1 MILNDPL
8 LPSETEILQEILE
21 QGESVAYA
29 LASDLTRARRFGR
42 CCIIA
47 TDRRIVVI
55 DELSPPVSILLSD
68 IKKVSVEELFGSGR
82 LIAEVDEGVE
92 FLIYYS
98 KTLVPEFAE
107 LSRIINEF
115 CKGNKPTVS
124 EGLEASHCVRCGAP
138 LPERG
143 AMCPLC
149 VPRFKIMIRL
159 LKLLAPHKFMTSIL
173 IATTVFTV
181 AGQTATPYITKLI
194 VKDVIEAHN
203 TSRLLFL
210 IMLMIAASFVR
221 LVARFSGQ
229 VLAAWLSGKVVCDL
243 RDQLHSVI
251 QIMKMS
257 FFDKRKTGE
266 IVSRVMRDTTQ
277 LQFFIID
284 GVPYLLVNA
293 ISLVVIAT
301 ILISIDAKLALIVFI
316 PVPFLIGCGRIFWQR
331 LIPLFHKEGT
341 GFGALHSIL
350 NETIKG
356 IKVIKAFSREKDRE
370 SVFAE
375 SNDKVFDTAVK
386 IEKNFAGF
394 FEGMYWIMTLGITA
408 VWYFAAK
415 RIAAGDPHFD
425 ISDLIAF
432 IGYIWLLYGP
442 LQWFTQIFNWMS
454 RAFAGAERIF
464 SILDSKPERYDPPDA
479 ISMPRIS
486 GAIQFDNVH
495 FSYDRGKEVLK
506 GISLDI
512 KPGEMI
518 GLVGKSGAGKS
529 TLIKLICHFYEPDSG
544 EILIDH
550 CPINTIKLNDLRRQI
565 GMVMQEIFLFNASI
579 FDNIRYGLDSASFND
594 VVAAAKAANAHDFIL
609 AKEHGYDTIIGDGG
623 VDLSGGERQRIA
635 ISRAILH
642 NPPILILDEATS
654 SVDSETEKAIQE
666 AIATLIQGRTT
677 IAIAHRLATLRNA
690 DRLVVMEDGCIKE
703 TGTHEE
709 LLACDGIYAKLVRIQ
724 KEITKL
730 KSETVIWN
738 E

>member
-1 MILNDPL
+1 
-8 LPSETEILQEILE
+8 
-21 QGESVAYA
+21 
-29 LASDLTRARRFGR
+29 
-42 CCIIA
+42 
-47 TDRRIVVI
+47 
-55 DELSPPVSILLSD
+55 
-68 IKKVSVEELFGSGR
+68 
-82 LIAEVDEGVE
+82 
-92 FLIYYS
+92 
-98 KTLVPEFAE
+98 
-107 LSRIINEF
+107 
-115 CKGNKPTVS
+115 
-124 EGLEASHCVRCGAP
+124 
-138 LPERG
+138 
-143 AMCPLC
+143 
-149 VPRFKIMIRL
+149 
-159 LKLLAPHKFMTSIL
+159 
-173 IATTVFTV
+173 
-181 AGQTATPYITKLI
+181 
-194 VKDVIEAHN
+194 
-203 TSRLLFL
+203 
-210 IMLMIAASFVR
+210 
-221 LVARFSGQ
+221 
-229 VLAAWLSGKVVCDL
+229 
-243 RDQLHSVI
+243 
-251 QIMKMS
+251 
-257 FFDKRKTGE
+257 
-266 IVSRVMRDTTQ
+266 
-277 LQFFIID
+277 
-284 GVPYLLVNA
+284 
-293 ISLVVIAT
+293 
-301 ILISIDAKLALIVFI
+301 
-316 PVPFLIGCGRIFWQR
+316 
-331 LIPLFHKEGT
+331 
-341 GFGALHSIL
+341 
-350 NETIKG
+350 
-356 IKVIKAFSREKDRE
+356 
-370 SVFAE
+370 
-375 SNDKVFDTAVK
+375 
-386 IEKNFAGF
+386 
-394 FEGMYWIMTLGITA
+394 
-408 VWYFAAK
+408 
-415 RIAAGDPHFD
+415 
-425 ISDLIAF
+425 
-432 IGYIWLLYGP
+432 LLYGP